1 MLIQNA
7 SWIRMKDAASTI
19 VPIFRREFETRQK
32 VKAATL
38 EVTCDGV
45 YEARLN
51 EKRVGDFILAPGWTE
66 YSKRL
71 QVQCYDITSLLADP
85 GSNTTS
91 GNTLGITV
99 GNGWFRR
106 TNAPWTGT
114 KNPDEFLPAM
124 LIAILHIIYQDG
136 SEEVIPTDETWQVSE
151 SSITL
156 SGIFIGEDIDMTKK
170 LVFQAAQVC
179 DYTKSILIP
188 QEGPEVREQEHIYP
202 CKSFRTPKNEW
213 VLDFGQNMTG
223 YMFFEMDAH
232 AGERLSFSTAEVL
245 DREGNFYTANYRS
258 ARSQLHYIC
267 SEGHQSYKPKL
278 TFFGFRYLRLD
289 EAPAGFSADNVHAI
303 VLHSQMTRTGWLECS
318 DPMLN
323 QLFSNILWGQKGNY
337 LDIPTDCPQRDER
350 YGWTGDG
357 QIFCRAGTYQYDV
370 RQFFRKWLADMRAA
384 QHDDGW
390 VPEVIPSLTA
400 YKAGGAAWSD
410 AVTIIPWQLYETYGD
425 ISFVADMF
433 QAMKKWLAY
442 IPTVSTTPDLFTG
455 CWTYGDWLALDHPEG
470 YVPPTI
476 ELSKRGYSKDDLVC
490 SAFYAN
496 SVSIVIRV
504 GKLLGQDMSQYEKL
518 HDRIKKAYNK
528 AFKGKFG
535 TQTEKVLTLHFDLA
549 EDPQALADAL
559 AQQIR
564 DCGMKLQTGLLGT
577 PYLLHE
583 LSRYGHSDIAW
594 SLLLRKEYPG
604 WLYSVSKGA
613 TTVWEHWDGIKPDGT
628 FWDDDMNSYNHYAY
642 ASVADWVYGVACGIK
657 PVTAGFSKVRI
668 EPHPDARLGSLS
680 AVLDTVHGRI
690 RSAWKY
696 TDHGIRYEIETPV
709 ETEIVIGGVSKTL
722 GKGKYIFGEE

>member
-7 SWIRMKDAASTI
+7 SWIRMKDAASTV
-19 VPIFRREFETRQK
+19 VPVFRKQFETSKEIRS
-32 VKAATL
+32 AGL

-45 YEARLN
+45 YEAVLN
-51 EKRVGDFILAPGWTE
+51 GKRVGEFILAPGWTE
-66 YSKRL
+66 YCKRL
-71 QVQCYDITSLLADP
+71 QVQTYDITPLLC
-85 GSNTTS
+85 GSNT
-91 GNTLGITV
+91 LDITV

-106 TNAPWTGT
+106 TNAPWTKT

-124 LIAILHIIYQDG
+124 LIAVIHIMYEDG
-136 SEEVIPTDETWQVSE
+136 TEAVIPTDRSWQVSE
-151 SSITL
+151 STITL
-156 SGIFIGEDIDMTKK
+156 SGIFIGEDVDMTKK
-170 LVFQAAQVC
+170 LSFRAAELC
-179 DYTKSILIP
+179 DYHKNILIP
-188 QEGPEVREQEHIYP
+188 QEGAEVHEQERLYP
-202 CKSFRTPKNEW
+202 CRSFRTPKNEW

-223 YMFFEMDAH
+223 YMSFEMDAH
-232 AGERLSFSTAEVL
+232 AGEKLSISTAEVL
-245 DREGNFYTANYRS
+245 DKDGNFYTANYRS

-267 SEGHQSYKPKL
+267 HEGHQSYKPKL
-278 TFFGFRYLRLD
+278 TFFGFRYLRID
-289 EAPAGFSADNVHAI
+289 EAPEAFTAENIHAI
-303 VLHSQMTRTGWLECS
+303 VLHSEMKRTGWLESS
-318 DPMLN
+318 DTMLN

-370 RQFFRKWLADMRAA
+370 RQFFRKWLNDMKAA
-384 QHDDGW
+384 QHDNGW

-400 YKAGGAAWSD
+400 YQPGGAAWSD

-425 ISFVADMF
+425 ISFVADMYD
-433 QAMKKWLAY
+433 AMKKWIAY
-442 IPTVSTTPDLFTG
+442 IPTVSKTPDLFTG

-476 ELSKRGYSKDDLVC
+476 ELSKRGYSNDDLVC

-496 SVSIVIRV
+496 SVHIVIRI
-504 GKLLGQDMSQYEKL
+504 GKLLGQDVREYENL
-518 HDRIKKAYNK
+518 YERIKKAYTKTFANRLN
-528 AFKGKFG
+528 
-535 TQTEKVLTLHFDLA
+535 TQTEKVLTLHFNLS
-549 EDPQALADAL
+549 ENPEVLADSL
-559 AQQIR
+559 ARQIR

-642 ASVADWVYGVACGIK
+642 ASVADWVFGVACGIK
-657 PVTAGFSKVRI
+657 PAAPGFAKVRI
-668 EPHPDARLGSLS
+668 EPHPDKRLDSLS

-690 RSAWKY
+690 RSFWKY
-696 TDHGIRYEIETPV
+696 TGTGIRYEIETPV
-709 ETEIVIGGVSKTL
+709 ETEVIISGVRKTV
-722 GKGKYIFGEE
+722 GKGKYIFGATV

>member
-7 SWIRMKDAASTI
+7 SWIKMKEAVSTI
-19 VPIFRREFETRQK
+19 VPVFRKTFHTDCIVQS
-32 VKAATL
+32 ASL

-45 YEARLN
+45 YEASLN
-51 EKRVGDFILAPGWTE
+51 GERVGEFILAPGWTQ
-66 YSKRL
+66 YDKRL
-71 QVQCYDITSLLADP
+71 QVQCYDITDMLKE
-85 GSNTTS
+85 N
-91 GNTLGITV
+91 NTLDVVV

-124 LIAILHIIYQDG
+124 LIAVIHIRYADG
-136 SEEVIPTDETWQVSE
+136 IEEVIPTDESWQVSE
-151 SSITL
+151 SAITL
-156 SGIFIGEDIDMTKK
+156 SGIYIGEDVDMTKSP
-170 LVFQAAQVC
+170 LFEPAQIT
-179 DYTKSILIP
+179 DYPKNILIP
-188 QEGPEVREQEHIYP
+188 QEGPQVKEQEHIYP
-202 CKSFRTPKNEW
+202 RRSFRTPKDEW

-223 YMFFEMDAH
+223 YMYFEMDAH
-232 AGERLSFSTAEVL
+232 TGEKLSISTAEVL
-245 DREGNFYTANYRS
+245 DKDGNFYTGNYRS
-258 ARSQLHYIC
+258 ARSQMHYIC
-267 SEGHQSYKPKL
+267 HEGHQSYKPKL
-278 TFFGFRYLRLD
+278 TFFGFRYLRID
-289 EAPAGFSADNVHAI
+289 EAPKGFSADNIHAI
-303 VLHSQMTRTGWLECS
+303 VLHSEMDRTGWLDSS

-323 QLFSNILWGQKGNY
+323 QLFSNILWSQKGNY

-357 QIFCRAGTYQYDV
+357 QIFCRAATYQYDV
-370 RQFFRKWLADMRAA
+370 RLFFRKWLADMRAA
-384 QHDDGW
+384 QYENGW

-400 YKAGGAAWSD
+400 YKPGGAAWSD

-425 ISFVADMF
+425 ESFISDMYD
-433 QAMKKWLAY
+433 AMKKWLAY

-455 CWTYGDWLALDHPEG
+455 CWTYGDWLALDWPEG
-470 YVPPTI
+470 YVHENI
-476 ELSKRGYSKDDLVC
+476 ELSKRGRSKDDLIC

-496 SVSIVIRV
+496 SVNIVIRI
-504 GKLLGQDMSQYEKL
+504 GKILGQDVSEYEDL
-518 HDRIKKAYNK
+518 YNRIKAAYRK
-528 AFKGKFG
+528 AFLDKLD

-549 EDPQALADAL
+549 EDGQPVADAL
-559 AQQIR
+559 AEQIR
-564 DCGMKLQTGLLGT
+564 ACGMQLQTGLIGT

-583 LSRYGHSDIAW
+583 LSRYGYSDIAW

-642 ASVADWVYGVACGIK
+642 ASVADWVFGAACGIK
-657 PVTAGFSKVRI
+657 PASPGFAKVRI
-668 EPHPDARLGSLS
+668 EPHPDKRLTSLS

-696 TDHGIRYEIETPV
+696 TEDGIRYEIETPV
-709 ETEIVIGGVSKTL
+709 ETEVIIGDIRKTIQ
-722 GKGKYIFGEE
+722 KGKYIFGHF